1 MRIIKIPT
9 SEIYCEDGNEII
21 GCQEGMQIVI
31 KRSELLKCD
40 NLTEGD
46 GGEVLTWV
54 ALERGRMYKTKAQRN
69 CT

>member
-46 GGEVLTWV
+46 GGEVLT
-54 ALERGRMYKTKAQRN
+54 
-69 CT
+69 